1 MDPHVEEDV
10 ECSSDKAIEVDR
22 PEGIYHLA
30 GEDPEEPMDAVDG
43 LLEPSFHGIDN
54 QAQHS
59 WIDREDIKI
68 AVPDPVKHGLA
79 SQEGVKQFKIDKN
92 R

>member
-10 ECSSDKAIEVDR
+10 GCSSDKAIEVDR
-22 PEGIYHLA
+22 LERISHFLGVEPEKPVNA
-30 GEDPEEPMDAVDG
+30 DDG
-43 LLEPSFHGIDN
+43 LLESCLHRIDN

-59 WIDREDIKI
+59 WIDREDIEI
-68 AVPDPVKHGLA
+68 AVPDPVNHGLA
-79 SQEGVKQFKIDKN
+79 GQEGAKQFKIDKN